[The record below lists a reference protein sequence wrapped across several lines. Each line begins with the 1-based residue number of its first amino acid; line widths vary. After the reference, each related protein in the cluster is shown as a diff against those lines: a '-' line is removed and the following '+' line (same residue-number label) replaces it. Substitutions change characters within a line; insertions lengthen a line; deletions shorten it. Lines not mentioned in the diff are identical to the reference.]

1 MWKLVSGLV
10 LALVAIGG
18 CKQGKSLLDPALDPA
33 AAPPPTKADPA
44 HAPAPTAFEDR
55 LARVERRLD
64 RVVALLE
71 QNLPPQAPSTAQLYA
86 MPIDPIDPV
95 IGPPDAKVTI
105 AFVFELPCPA
115 CAQLDGVLDQLAAKY
130 PKDVRVVGKYLPVH
144 GTPSV
149 MPGLVLCAAAKQGK
163 YAAVKSALWRAIT
176 TPAFDAKQVAATAGA
191 DARQLEADLVAC
203 QQWLTK
209 SQSTL
214 RTLGTTA
221 TPAIFVNGRFAEGAL
236 TLPIVESMIGE
247 AMTKATEAIASG
259 VPQAEYYQREIV
271 GKGARTVKS
280 RFDD

>member
-10 LALVAIGG
+10 LAIAATGA
-18 CKQGKSLLDPALDPA
+18 CKQSKSLLDPALEP
-33 AAPPPTKADPA
+33 
-44 HAPAPTAFEDR
+44 PAPQPTTVGAVPVPDTSAFETR

-64 RVVALLE
+64 RVIGLLE
-71 QNLPPQAPSTAQLYA
+71 QNLPPQAPTAAQVYA
-86 MPIDPIDPV
+86 VPVDPIDPT
-95 IGPPDAKVTI
+95 IGPADAKVTV

-115 CAQLDGVLDQLAAKY
+115 CQTLDGVLDQLAAKY

-163 YAAVKSALWRAIT
+163 YAAVKAALWRASA

-191 DARQLEADLVAC
+191 DAKQLEADLVAC

-209 SQSTL
+209 SQATL

-221 TPAIFVNGRFAEGAL
+221 APAIFVNGRFAEGAL

-247 AMTKATEAIASG
+247 AMAKADQAIAGG

-271 GKGARTVKS
+271 GKGASTVKS